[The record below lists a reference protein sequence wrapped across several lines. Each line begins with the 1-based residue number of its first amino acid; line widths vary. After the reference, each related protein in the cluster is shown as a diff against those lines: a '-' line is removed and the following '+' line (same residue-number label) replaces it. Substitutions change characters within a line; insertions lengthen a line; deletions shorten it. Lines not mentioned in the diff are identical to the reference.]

1 MRTLADRPPD
11 KAVALDEFERVAAVG
26 PGAIIAMPF
35 RTVARLCIHFSEIYV
50 PDAFLLAIIL
60 TCVAAAIAVCFTDSG
75 AGQVL
80 DAWYLGL
87 WDIMPFAM
95 QMALILCTGVALA
108 RSPLIKRVLRRLADL
123 PNGQTAAAIL
133 VFLTA
138 AICCWINWGFG
149 LVVGALLSREIAK
162 RIRKVDFSFLVAAAY
177 MGFMVWAS
185 GLSSS
190 IALATATHGSA
201 LNFVEQVTGHV
212 AGFEQTILSPANLV
226 PVLLLLAAIPAAL
239 ALMAPTGK
247 EMKCVDPVILVRQD
261 HADDADW
268 NEYQRRNTYATRLE
282 RAWPTTVPVLLAGG
296 AYEWHAIAS
305 RGFSVDIDGFIFIA
319 LLAGMALHARPIAYV
334 HAFYA
339 AARSTGP
346 ILLQFPIYGGIMGIM
361 AHTGLAGLI
370 AKMLFTAST
379 SHTLAFWAFISS
391 CIISLFVPSGGGQWA
406 VVGPVVVPA
415 AHSLGAD
422 PALAAV
428 ATAMGVQT
436 ASMIQ
441 PFWALPV
448 LALARLGIKDIMGY
462 CVIGLI
468 VAGIAYGGSLLLF
481 GR

>member
-1 MRTLADRPPD
+1 MLADRRSD
-11 KAVALDEFERVAAVG
+11 ETVALD
-26 PGAIIAMPF
+26 PGARAVAGLGDIITIPF
-35 RTVARLCIHFSEIYV
+35 RTVARLCVQLSEMYV
-50 PDAFLLAIIL
+50 PDPFLLAIIL
-60 TCVAAAIAVCFTDSG
+60 TFVAAAIAVRFTDSG
-75 AGQVL
+75 AAEVM
-80 DAWYLGL
+80 DAWYQGL

-108 RSPLIKRVLRRLADL
+108 RSPIIKRALCRLAAFPD
-123 PNGQTAAAIL
+123 GQTAAAIV

-162 RIRKVDFSFLVAAAY
+162 RLRNVDFSFLVAAAY

-201 LNFVEQVTGHV
+201 LNFVERITGHV
-212 AGFEQTILSPANLV
+212 AGFGQTVLTPVNLF
-226 PVLLLLAAIPAAL
+226 PVVLLLAAIPAAL
-239 ALMAPTGK
+239 ALMAPALP
-247 EMKCVDPVILVRQD
+247 EMKCVDPETLLAQD
-261 HADDADW
+261 RADEADW
-268 NEYQRRNTYATRLE
+268 NEYQKRNTYATQLE
-282 RAWPTTVPVLLAGG
+282 RAWFVTVPVVLIGG
-296 AYEWHAIAS
+296 LYEWHAITT

-319 LLAGMALHARPIAYV
+319 LLTGMALHARPIAYV
-334 HAFYA
+334 HAFYG
-339 AARSTGP
+339 AARTTGP

-361 AHTGLAGLI
+361 AHTGLAAVI
-370 AKMLFTAST
+370 AKALFRTTT
-379 SHTLAFWAFISS
+379 SHTLDFWAYVSS
-391 CIISLFVPSGGGQWA
+391 CIVSLFVPSGGGQWA
-406 VVGPVVVPA
+406 VIGPVVVPA

-448 LALARLGIKDIMGY
+448 LALARLGLRDIMGY

-468 VAGIAYGGSLLLF
+468 IAFITYGGSLLLF

>member
-1 MRTLADRPPD
+1 M
-11 KAVALDEFERVAAVG
+11 
-26 PGAIIAMPF
+26 
-35 RTVARLCIHFSEIYV
+35 
-50 PDAFLLAIIL
+50 
-60 TCVAAAIAVCFTDSG
+60 
-75 AGQVL
+75 
-80 DAWYLGL
+80 
-87 WDIMPFAM
+87 
-95 QMALILCTGVALA
+95 
-108 RSPLIKRVLRRLADL
+108 
-123 PNGQTAAAIL
+123 
-133 VFLTA
+133 
-138 AICCWINWGFG
+138 
-149 LVVGALLSREIAK
+149 
-162 RIRKVDFSFLVAAAY
+162 
-177 MGFMVWAS
+177 
-185 GLSSS
+185 
-190 IALATATHGSA
+190 
-201 LNFVEQVTGHV
+201 
-212 AGFEQTILSPANLV
+212 
-226 PVLLLLAAIPAAL
+226 
-239 ALMAPTGK
+239 
-247 EMKCVDPVILVRQD
+247 
-261 HADDADW
+261 
-268 NEYQRRNTYATRLE
+268 
-282 RAWPTTVPVLLAGG
+282 AGG

-448 LALARLGIKDIMGY
+448 LALARLGLKDIMGY

>member
-26 PGAIIAMPF
+26 PGVIIAMPF

-190 IALATATHGSA
+190 IALATA
-201 LNFVEQVTGHV
+201 
-212 AGFEQTILSPANLV
+212 
-226 PVLLLLAAIPAAL
+226 
-239 ALMAPTGK
+239 
-247 EMKCVDPVILVRQD
+247 
-261 HADDADW
+261 
-268 NEYQRRNTYATRLE
+268 
-282 RAWPTTVPVLLAGG
+282 
-296 AYEWHAIAS
+296 
-305 RGFSVDIDGFIFIA
+305 
-319 LLAGMALHARPIAYV
+319 
-334 HAFYA
+334 
-339 AARSTGP
+339 
-346 ILLQFPIYGGIMGIM
+346 
-361 AHTGLAGLI
+361 
-370 AKMLFTAST
+370 
-379 SHTLAFWAFISS
+379 
-391 CIISLFVPSGGGQWA
+391 
-406 VVGPVVVPA
+406 
-415 AHSLGAD
+415 
-422 PALAAV
+422 
-428 ATAMGVQT
+428 
-436 ASMIQ
+436 
-441 PFWALPV
+441 
-448 LALARLGIKDIMGY
+448 
-462 CVIGLI
+462 
-468 VAGIAYGGSLLLF
+468 
-481 GR
+481 